1 MTTATSPEHCPVTNR
16 TFRVRA
22 LWDAEAKVF
31 YSESDIVGLHVEA
44 PTFEEFEAVLMEV
57 APDLIVANHMA
68 GVDFDATPLRDL
80 MPAIVLE
87 MPLARAS

>member
-1 MTTATSPEHCPVTNR
+1 MTNR

-22 LWDAEAKVF
+22 LWDEEASVF
-31 YSESDIVGLHVEA
+31 YSESDIIGLHVEA
-44 PTFEEFEAVLMEV
+44 PTFEEFEEVLMEV
-57 APDLIVANHMA
+57 APDLIVANHMTSS
-68 GVDFDATPLRDL
+68 DFASTPLREL

>member
-1 MTTATSPEHCPVTNR
+1 MTNR
-16 TFRVRA
+16 TFRVRV
-22 LWDAEAKVF
+22 LWDEEANVF

-57 APDLIVANHMA
+57 APDLIVANHMTSA
-68 GVDFDATPLRDL
+68 DFASTPLRDL

>member
-1 MTTATSPEHCPVTNR
+1 MTNR

-22 LWDAEAKVF
+22 LWDEEANVF

-57 APDLIVANHMA
+57 APDLIVANHMTSA
-68 GVDFDATPLRDL
+68 DFASTPLRDL